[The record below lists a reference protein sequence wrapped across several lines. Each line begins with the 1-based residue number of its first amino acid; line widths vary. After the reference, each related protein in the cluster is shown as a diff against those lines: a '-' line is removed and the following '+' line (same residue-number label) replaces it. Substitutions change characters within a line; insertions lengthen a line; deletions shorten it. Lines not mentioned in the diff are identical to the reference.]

1 MGTILVQA
9 DLTHR
14 EGTQGPAAAQNEAC
28 VPSLPYSSIWPKGQS
43 SSGLWQLL

>member
-28 VPSLPYSSIWPKGQS
+28 VPSLPYSSIWPKRQS